1 MLEEISR
8 RVKGLEPFLLGVSRD
23 IRIVVK
29 NARVLQLSRPRDVAN
44 YSLSCCAQCVYGDCI
59 AVLEKKSYCCGKVA
73 FPRVQFRDDRQ
84 VTPNLCTRTVQ
95 GYAFGIHLARPA
107 VHSLFSGDGGARLR
121 PSFAVPAAGA
131 EPRTHELTNK
141 GPRGAARQGQSVT
154 NVESQAP
161 RSGKPYAHC

>member
-73 FPRVQFRDDRQ
+73 FPRVQFRDDR
-84 VTPNLCTRTVQ
+84 NL
-95 GYAFGIHLARPA
+95 
-107 VHSLFSGDGGARLR
+107 
-121 PSFAVPAAGA
+121 PAAI
-131 EPRTHELTNK
+131 
-141 GPRGAARQGQSVT
+141 ARKST
-154 NVESQAP
+154 RLNST
-161 RSGKPYAHC
+161 